1 MAPHHLRTACRK
13 TGEIVDHPVVA
24 EPPRSPFVGAHAEPD
39 LAAADAVLV
48 AGGLASG
55 PFGDRGGERLPGGAH
70 AGFARSRL
78 RGALQAGGEMDELD
92 RILVL
97 VAMLPA
103 GARAREPA
111 RADILAAQHR
121 GFGHDAVEH
130 RYRDGAGMNPAAP
143 LGRRHALD
151 AVAADLVAKAGNGRE
166 LERRRALDA
175 DEPVQSAMAIE
186 QAPIGAG
193 QILDEQ
199 AAIVAAFAGAD
210 FDDH

>member
-1 MAPHHLRTACRK
+1 
-13 TGEIVDHPVVA
+13 
-24 EPPRSPFVGAHAEPD
+24 
-39 LAAADAVLV
+39 
-48 AGGLASG
+48 
-55 PFGDRGGERLPGGAH
+55 
-70 AGFARSRL
+70 
-78 RGALQAGGEMDELD
+78 
-92 RILVL
+92 
-97 VAMLPA
+97 
-103 GARAREPA
+103 
-111 RADILAAQHR
+111 
-121 GFGHDAVEH
+121 
-130 RYRDGAGMNPAAP
+130 MNPAAP